1 MIKLLFASLQIP
13 PIFYLLMKE
22 KTHFSPFF
30 LNLIKLNIFFLETAL
45 VNVEDIKLLPTFDVC
60 VSGNTS
66 VIDFMKSNNFETR
79 LLDRSQGVGY
89 SGTQLRSI
97 SELKNT

>member
-1 MIKLLFASLQIP
+1 
-13 PIFYLLMKE
+13 MKE
-22 KTHFSPFF
+22 KNSFQSVFSKFDK
-30 LNLIKLNIFFLETAL
+30 IEYFFLETAL
-45 VNVEDIKLLPTFDVC
+45 VNVDDIKLLPTFDVC
-60 VSGNTS
+60 VSGNIS

-79 LLDRSQGVGY
+79 LLGRSQGVGY